1 MQSEDRESID
11 EVAVML
17 AMAAMTTT
25 LAGLPLDATNTTA
38 VREDPAPDGE
48 QWGIMGMIR
57 RVVVTP
63 QRANYYC

>member
-25 LAGLPLDATNTTA
+25 LAGLPLDAANTTV
-38 VREDPAPDGE
+38 VREDPAPVGSSGGL
-48 QWGIMGMIR
+48 WG
-57 RVVVTP
+57 
-63 QRANYYC
+63 